1 MNQVCLCT
9 FYRLL
14 GSKAKCLHSSERISS
29 FNVSQGTVQ
38 IKISENSLPMLIKHV
53 NDFKERFPDVNLPP
67 PSESL
72 S

>member
-1 MNQVCLCT
+1 MP
-9 FYRLL
+9 
-14 GSKAKCLHSSERISS
+14 
-29 FNVSQGTVQ
+29 QGTVQ